1 MTEIAR
7 LSPYNIKDDLVRAA
21 LYREVRAGSDSWPQ
35 YEIQPDET
43 LRPELIAHRH
53 YGTDE
58 LKWVVLVA
66 THLDDYRQELVSG
79 EIIRLPPS
87 TWIREKIRFYQS
99 RASLIARKG

>member
-1 MTEIAR
+1 MAEAR
-7 LSPYNIKDDLVRAA
+7 LSPYNVTNDLVRAA
-21 LYREVRAGSDSWPQ
+21 LYREIRAGSDEWPQ

-66 THLDDYRQELVSG
+66 TQLDDYREELLSG

-87 TWIREKIRFYQS
+87 TWIREKIIFYQN
-99 RASLIARKG
+99 RASLIAGKA